1 MSLLVYLG
9 GGALLGGLV
18 RWWRPRLGW
27 GWIAG
32 YWLLAGAW
40 FAAPLI
46 TGAVQGPLDVAYES
60 RPWREMVETPAAAAN
75 GLLLDVPLQ
84 LLPFHALA
92 RERLLRFEAPLWA
105 NEMGTGQ
112 PLLANAQSA
121 PFSPLGLLVL
131 PLSPVAALPVAAAL
145 KLLLSLLLTD
155 ALLAALG
162 AGRAGACFAAI
173 AFTFSVY
180 SICWAFYPLGVAA
193 AWLPGVLLGLV
204 LLRRG
209 ERGGLAGLT
218 ACATGMALAGHP
230 ETLAH
235 TALAA
240 GAVAAALLLRR
251 YGGEVAAHHAHQE
264 ARPAQGDAAG
274 VGANPGQT
282 SAGSRHLA
290 GNGHAGGGSTPGG
303 GRSTPEGGGSGGGGL
318 RARIRPLDTGTA
330 AGPSRWRFLAGL
342 AAAAAMTAGLA
353 APALLPVVEGIP
365 DTVRGQLLARTV
377 KGVQP
382 LPFTTAALNLAL
394 DPLAQGSPRD
404 RDWTGPSNFNE
415 RCSGY
420 AGLLALAL
428 AVAAALTLG
437 GRALAIFSGGA
448 AAMAAA
454 LAIPPFLG
462 AVRAL
467 PLLDHAANG
476 RLRLLWVLA
485 LAVAA
490 GLGLEPLAARRSGR
504 WVAAACCAAAACG
517 LALEHWP
524 AAPWQ
529 RAWWLATAG
538 SCALCAAAFAWAA
551 ARPSGNQKARA
562 AREAKGAMREAG
574 GAMWEADGAT
584 QQANGANREANGL
597 KREADGAPRWP
608 RRAGLP
614 RALPWLAVACL
625 ALDLSLLNGRFL
637 PVLPARFDLA
647 PPPAVAVMTA
657 AMGAAAGP
665 AASGP
670 GAGGPFR
677 VIGQGDALQ
686 PNLAALYGLWDPRS
700 NDPMQPAR
708 ATQVVGRAFR
718 ERYRIGDP
726 MPLTTRPLPV
736 PFLSYL
742 GVRFILTRHR
752 ERLFPP
758 WEEAWDGT
766 GGKLWRNPEALPLFF
781 MPATWRPAR
790 DPDEALL
797 ATLANQDFAAS
808 AVAETGGGAAP
819 LAGAAAE
826 PRRQAGQVRI
836 RRVLANSFEL
846 EVGAPAGGLVV
857 SSVTSCGG
865 WHLAVDGRP
874 ATLLRV
880 NAGFLGFMTP
890 AGWHRAALVYRPA
903 GWTWGLRL
911 CGLTALALLAVA
923 VFRAGR
929 GATRRA
935 AR

>member
-9 GGALLGGLV
+9 GGALIGGLV
-18 RWWRPRLGW
+18 RWWRPCLGW

-40 FAAPLI
+40 FAAPLV

-60 RPWREMVETPAAAAN
+60 RPWREMVETPAPAAN

-173 AFTFSVY
+173 AFSFSVY
-180 SICWAFYPLGVAA
+180 SICWALYPLGVAA
-193 AWLPGVLLGLV
+193 AWLPGVLLGLL

-251 YGGEVAAHHAHQE
+251 AGGEAAAHQE
-264 ARPAQGDAAG
+264 ARTAAREATSI
-274 VGANPGQT
+274 GADRGPT
-282 SAGSRHLA
+282 SAGTRDLA
-290 GNGHAGGGSTPGG
+290 GHGHLGGSTPGSGSTPGG
-303 GRSTPEGGGSGGGGL
+303 GGSTPEGASGGP
-318 RARIRPLDTGTA
+318 RVRIRPLGTGTGA
-330 AGPSRWRFLAGL
+330 RPSRWRFLAGL

-353 APALLPVVEGIP
+353 APALLPVVESIP

-382 LPFTTAALNLAL
+382 LPFTAAALNLAL

-428 AVAAALTLG
+428 AVSAALTFG
-437 GRALAIFSGGA
+437 GRPLAIFFGGA

-485 LAVAA
+485 LAVTA
-490 GLGLEPLAARRSGR
+490 GLGLEPIAARRTGR
-504 WVAAACCAAAACG
+504 WVAAACCTLAACG
-517 LALEHWP
+517 LLLERSP
-524 AAPWQ
+524 APPWQ
-529 RAWWLATAG
+529 RAWWLAAG
-538 SCALCAAAFAWAA
+538 GGCTLCAAAFAWAA
-551 ARPSGNQKARA
+551 ARPGRNY
-562 AREAKGAMREAG
+562 
-574 GAMWEADGAT
+574 
-584 QQANGANREANGL
+584 QAREANGAT
-597 KREADGAPRWP
+597 READGAPPWP
-608 RRAGLP
+608 QGARLP

-657 AMGAAAGP
+657 AMGAAVGP

-708 ATQVVGRAFR
+708 ATLVVGRAFR

-752 ERLFPP
+752 EHLFPP

-766 GGKLWRNPEALPLFF
+766 GGKLWRNPDALPLFF
-781 MPATWRPAR
+781 MPAAWRQAR
-790 DPDEALL
+790 DPDEALI

-808 AVAETGGGAAP
+808 AVAEPGGGATP
-819 LAGAAAE
+819 SPGAAAG

-836 RRVLANSFEL
+836 RRVLGNSFEL

-857 SSVTSCGG
+857 SSVTACGG

-880 NAGFLGFMTP
+880 NAGFLGFMAP

-911 CGLTALALLAVA
+911 CGLTILAMLAVA
-923 VFRAGR
+923 GVRAGR

-935 AR
+935 AG